1 MTVAGL
7 LAYRAAEDVSA
18 NVRIVHVWKI
28 GIMLDEVRMMFVVS
42 GRLVNGPCEKRKF
55 CRRNDCWKKRKI

>member
-1 MTVAGL
+1 MDGGAVTVAGL

-28 GIMLDEVRMMFVVS
+28 RIMLDEARMMFVVS
-42 GRLVNGPCEKRKF
+42 LRLV
-55 CRRNDCWKKRKI
+55 KKSL

>member
-18 NVRIVHVWKI
+18 NVRMVHVWKI
-28 GIMLDEVRMMFVVS
+28 RIMLDEARMMFVVS
-42 GRLVNGPCEKRKF
+42 VRLVNGPCENRRF
-55 CRRNDCWKKRKI
+55 CRRNDCWKKRMI

>member
-18 NVRIVHVWKI
+18 NVRIVHVWKTR
-28 GIMLDEVRMMFVVS
+28 IMLDEVRMKFVVS
-42 GRLVNGPCEKRKF
+42 VRPVNGPCEKRRF
-55 CRRNDCWKKRKI
+55 CRRNERWKKRMI

>member
-7 LAYRAAEDVSA
+7 LAYRAAEDVSP

-28 GIMLDEVRMMFVVS
+28 RIMLDEVRMMFVVS
-42 GRLVNGPCEKRKF
+42 VRLVNGPWEKEDF
-55 CRRNDCWKKRKI
+55 AEGMTAGRNE

>member
-18 NVRIVHVWKI
+18 KVRIVHVWEI
-28 GIMLDEVRMMFVVS
+28 RIMLDEVRMMFVVS
-42 GRLVNGPCEKRKF
+42 VRLVNGPCGKRRF
-55 CRRNDCWKKRKI
+55 CRRNDCWKKRMI

>member
-18 NVRIVHVWKI
+18 KVRIVHVWKI
-28 GIMLDEVRMMFVVS
+28 IIMLDEVRMMFVV
-42 GRLVNGPCEKRKF
+42 GVRLVNGPYEKRRF
-55 CRRNDCWKKRKI
+55 CRRNDCWKKRMI

>member
-28 GIMLDEVRMMFVVS
+28 RIMLDEARMMFVVS
-42 GRLVNGPCEKRKF
+42 VRLV
-55 CRRNDCWKKRKI
+55 KKSL